1 MRLGLGSHHLS
12 ILLSTK
18 FTTIKYSNHDGALG
32 TKKLRIIKLGFL
44 VFEYFVWEDED
55 SLNFFEYAEETINK
69 EKQLNE

>member
-1 MRLGLGSHHLS
+1 MRLGLGRHHLS

-18 FTTIKYSNHDGALG
+18 FTAIRYSNHDGALG

-44 VFEYFVWEDED
+44 VFEYFLWEQED
-55 SLNFFEYAEETINK
+55 SLDFFEYAEEMVNK